1 MALKDVL
8 MAAERIGLT
17 DVILPFILVFTLVF
31 AVLQKS
37 KVLGIDKKGN
47 PKANYNAMVAF
58 VVAFFVLIMAR
69 TLNIITWFARY
80 FVLLLLAFV
89 LLGILFSLFGVS
101 KRYKTVLM
109 FVALVLLSF
118 VFLEVLVIAGALDEY
133 TAYSMI
139 MPLMIVVYL
148 AVAIIYWVLQQKP
161 EEKKA
166 GKPKAE
172 EAPPGIEKS
181 GVIKGK

>member
-1 MALKDVL
+1 MALKEVL
-8 MAAERIGLT
+8 IAGERIGLT

-58 VVAFFVLIMAR
+58 VIAFFVLVMTR
-69 TLNIITWFARY
+69 TLDIITWFTRY

-89 LLGILFSLFGVS
+89 LLGVLFSLLGVS

-118 VFLEVLVIAGALDEY
+118 VFLEVLVIAGVLDEY
-133 TAYSMI
+133 TAYSLI
-139 MPLMIVVYL
+139 MPLMTVVYV
-148 AVAIIYWVLQQKP
+148 AVAIIYLVLQQKP
-161 EEKKA
+161 EKRKEE
-166 GKPKAE
+166 KPKGE

-181 GVIKGK
+181 GVLKGK